1 MNSTNLTT
9 IELQNLKIA
18 LGINRK
24 NKTIT
29 QNMFFSQKPCALWE
43 NLIDKGY
50 ATVKSFS
57 KDGIVYCVT
66 DVGINICLAN
76 L

>member
-1 MNSTNLTT
+1 MNTTLTT

-18 LGINRK
+18 LGLNNK

-43 NLIDKGY
+43 DLINKGF

-57 KDGIVYCVT
+57 KEGVVYCVT
-66 DVGINICLAN
+66 EIGINVCLAN

>member
-1 MNSTNLTT
+1 MNTTLTT

-18 LGINRK
+18 LGLNNK

-43 NLIDKGY
+43 DLINKGF

-57 KDGIVYCVT
+57 KDGIIYCVT
-66 DVGINICLAN
+66 EIGINICLKN

>member
-1 MNSTNLTT
+1 MNTTLTT

-18 LGINRK
+18 LGLNNK

-43 NLIDKGY
+43 DLINKGF

-57 KDGIVYCVT
+57 KEGIVYCVT
-66 DVGINICLAN
+66 EIGINVCLAN